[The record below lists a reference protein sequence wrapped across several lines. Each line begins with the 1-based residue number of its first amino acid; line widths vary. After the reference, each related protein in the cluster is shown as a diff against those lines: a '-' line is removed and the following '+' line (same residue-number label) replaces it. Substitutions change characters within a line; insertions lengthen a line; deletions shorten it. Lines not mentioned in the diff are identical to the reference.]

1 MLPAMHMHTPHCIVA
16 YAYNGRSGGAVGK
29 AAWELGTICNIV
41 KYLIYL
47 YKGKE
52 EAGYSRMLF
61 LNSIMNILH
70 GERKYTFMKI
80 KGKLIMLVLLPVILL
95 AVSISIISCIV
106 AEEALVESNEIQL
119 KVAIEGY
126 SDDVYAYKDTGIDIT
141 VFEGDTRVESSIEGV
156 IGTKA
161 SEEVIEAV
169 INNHEDYF
177 SEDVLVDGADYFGYY
192 IPTEGGMLFAGKPRA
207 DVTAVLNQL
216 VFVIVLFSLVLTV
229 IVLLVS
235 YFVVNKIA
243 RSIHNASEAVNLVAS
258 GDLTCQV
265 KEASGRDEVA
275 AMSNSVRRMVGNLQ
289 GVVSNTSAAS
299 QKIQS
304 SVGEL
309 RVMASSTL
317 NASEEIGKAIEDVA
331 ANNTKQAGIVND
343 ISGSLDVMK
352 QKSEDITEGVTGIE
366 DCSASLTLNCNDM
379 RTKIEAT
386 QENSELMSESVINI
400 KNKIDT
406 TNKVIAKMSEI
417 LESIEDIASQ
427 TKLLSLNASI
437 EAARAGEAGRGFAV
451 VADSIST
458 LSENTANELVS
469 IKGII
474 LRITEDFKEC
484 ADSIDVVVQNN
495 TESMKGISE
504 VIESFKGVDIAIQNT
519 SAQVDVISRAVAEN
533 TKQMKDMAQEVVIL
547 GDVAEGNA
555 AASEEVNAS
564 IEELTALM
572 SSVDSNSVSLAEE
585 AEKLMKVLG
594 IFKL

>member
-1 MLPAMHMHTPHCIVA
+1 
-16 YAYNGRSGGAVGK
+16 
-29 AAWELGTICNIV
+29 
-41 KYLIYL
+41 
-47 YKGKE
+47 
-52 EAGYSRMLF
+52 
-61 LNSIMNILH
+61 
-70 GERKYTFMKI
+70 MKI
-80 KGKLIMLVLLPVILL
+80 KGKLIMLVLLPVIVL

-126 SDDVYAYKDTGIDIT
+126 SGDVNAYKESGIDIT
-141 VFEGDTRVESSIEGV
+141 VFEGDTRVESSIDGV

-161 SEEVIEAV
+161 SAEVIEAV
-169 INNHEDYF
+169 INNHKDYF

-207 DVTAVLNQL
+207 DVTAVLNHL
-216 VFVIVLFSLVLTV
+216 VFVIVLFSIGLSGIVVL
-229 IVLLVS
+229 IFF
-235 YFVVNKIA
+235 FVVNRLA
-243 RSIHNASEAVNLVAS
+243 RSIGMASEAVNLVAN
-258 GDLTCQV
+258 GDLTCKVQ
-265 KEASGRDEVA
+265 ESSGRDEVA
-275 AMSNSVRRMVGNLQ
+275 AMNNSVRSMVNNLQ
-289 GVVSNTSAAS
+289 EVVSNTSTVS
-299 QKIQS
+299 QSIQS

-309 RVMASSTL
+309 RGMASSTL

-331 ANNTKQAGIVND
+331 ANNTKQAGIVSD
-343 ISGSLDVMK
+343 ISNSLDVMQ
-352 QKSEDITEGVTGIE
+352 QKSADITESVTDIE
-366 DCSASLTLNCNDM
+366 NCSASLTSNCNDM
-379 RTKIEAT
+379 RIKIEAS

-406 TNKVIAKMSEI
+406 TNQVIAKMSEI

-469 IKGII
+469 IKEII
-474 LRITEDFKEC
+474 SKITEDFKEC
-484 ADSIDVVVQNN
+484 ADSIDVVVKNN
-495 TESMKGISE
+495 TDSIKGISE

-533 TKQMKDMAQEVVIL
+533 TKQMRDMAQEVVTL

-585 AEKLMKVLG
+585 AEKLMKVLE